1 MHFIPCRGDQDVWRR
16 EAERA
21 DGSGKYYEYLFVY
34 TDDIVAISE
43 NPKKILDT
51 LGGHYL
57 LKPDSIGEPKTF
69 LGATISKHIMDGT
82 DYHTWAIGSK
92 AYLVEALRVVKQR
105 ISQKKYNL
113 QLKRKV
119 SAPLPSGYK
128 PELDGMKEV
137 DDETAIVYMQFIGIL
152 RWLVELGRIDVAA
165 KVSMMSAY
173 NAMPRMGHFHAV
185 LHVFAYLENNLDWE
199 LAMDCQSKN
208 WNEIPEQNWREFYP
222 FAKDEIPPDMP
233 KPLGKKPV
241 ELTMFVDASHAAN
254 VVTRQSRTDV
264 LIFVMSAPIVWY
276 SKKLN

>member
-1 MHFIPCRGDQDVWRR
+1 
-16 EAERA
+16 
-21 DGSGKYYEYLFVY
+21 
-34 TDDIVAISE
+34 
-43 NPKKILDT
+43 
-51 LGGHYL
+51 
-57 LKPDSIGEPKTF
+57 
-69 LGATISKHIMDGT
+69 
-82 DYHTWAIGSK
+82 
-92 AYLVEALRVVKQR
+92 
-105 ISQKKYNL
+105 
-113 QLKRKV
+113 
-119 SAPLPSGYK
+119 
-128 PELDGMKEV
+128 
-137 DDETAIVYMQFIGIL
+137 MQFIGIL

-165 KVSMMSAY
+165 EVSMMSAY

-264 LIFVMSAPIVWY
+264 LIFVMSAPIVCY
-276 SKKLN
+276 SKKQNSIETSSFGSEFMALKTTVELLEGL